1 MILFKYG
8 GHAISDSQGIDP
20 VLALL
25 SKEISA
31 GKKIIIVH
39 GGGPAINKEL
49 EIHGVK
55 SEMVGGLRKT
65 TPEILEVVQRTLCG
79 EVQRKL
85 VNQLIALGVNAVGL
99 TAGDGN
105 LTRAKISKPELGLV
119 GEVVSVNPDYLIS
132 QIDIGITPVI
142 SPISITPNGQ
152 AVNMNADIIAGA
164 IGGALKAESVLFS
177 TDVSGIYRNWPDKNS
192 LIQSINVEELTQI
205 SQTFEGGMIPKAE
218 SAINAIKSGAK
229 KVQIFDGRDIFNI
242 ELALK
247 GEGGTLVLSQ

>member
-31 GKKIIIVH
+31 GRKIVIVH

-65 TPEILEVVQRTLCG
+65 TPEVFEVVQRTLCG

-85 VNQLIALGVNAVGL
+85 VNQLIALGINAVGI
-99 TAGDGN
+99 TAGDGG
-105 LTRAKISKPELGLV
+105 LTRAKIMRPELGLV
-119 GEVVSVNPDYLIS
+119 GEVVSVNPDFLVA
-132 QIDIGITPVI
+132 QMNLGITPVI
-142 SPISITPNGQ
+142 SPISITTDGQ

-164 IGGALKAESVLFS
+164 IGGALTVDSVLFS
-177 TDVSGIYRNWPDKNS
+177 TDVSGIYREWPDKNS
-192 LIQSINVEELTQI
+192 LIQSINVAELADI
-205 SQTFEGGMIPKAE
+205 SKTFEGGMIPKAE
-218 SAINAIKSGAK
+218 SAINAIKAGAK
-229 KVQIFDGRDIFNI
+229 MAQIFDGREVINV

-247 GEGGTLVLSQ
+247 GQGGTLVFP